1 MNAVVVLGMTQ
12 EIIEMSRSELVPIME
27 DINKVIEQLKSRL
40 QSDPE
45 NYGFIISAIE
55 CLEQADSMVYHC
67 LVE

>member
-1 MNAVVVLGMTQ
+1 
-12 EIIEMSRSELVPIME
+12 MSRAELIPIME
-27 DINKVIEQLKSRL
+27 DINKIIKQLESRL
-40 QSDPE
+40 QTDPE

>member
-1 MNAVVVLGMTQ
+1 
-12 EIIEMSRSELVPIME
+12 MSRSELVPILE
-27 DINKVIEQLKSRL
+27 DIDKIIKQLESRL
-40 QSDPE
+40 QTDPE